1 MIPSSRSVKD
11 IAEDQG
17 AEVRVCKPDIW
28 QDAANR
34 LPDLSVE

>member
-1 MIPSSRSVKD
+1 MVLSSRSVKD

-17 AEVRVCKPDIW
+17 TEVHVCKPDIW

-34 LPDLSVE
+34 YPDLSVE